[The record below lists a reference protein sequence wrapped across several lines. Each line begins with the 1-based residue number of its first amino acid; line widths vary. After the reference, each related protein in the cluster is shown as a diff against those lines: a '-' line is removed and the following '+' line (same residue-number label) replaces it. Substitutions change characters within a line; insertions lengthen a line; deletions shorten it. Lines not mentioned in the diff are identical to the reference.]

1 MGISPIMLRPGVDV
15 EKTPMLN
22 EGGISASQLV
32 RFFNGLL
39 QKLGGWSRI
48 SNTAL
53 TGICRGLH
61 PWLDL
66 ASNQYI
72 MAGTNYL
79 LQLWTAMG
87 TIYEITPVAHTSA
100 ALVNPFATV
109 INTPTVTVTDAVNHP
124 AVGDY
129 IYIATAA
136 NVGGLKLQG
145 LYKVLT
151 LPSPTKY
158 TFNAGANATAT
169 VPAGGTTFSFTSAA
183 ASSIITFSLGTSV
196 FVAGGTILVYVP
208 TALSTLT
215 LSGSYTLLSPTTF
228 DAGSAAAGI
237 DTKSENAGNVEILY
251 LLGASPD
258 PADPYTYGNGNY
270 GFGSYGFGQGP
281 TIAFYLRQWSL
292 DNWGQI
298 GIASPFNGAIYQWQP
313 PVAYNNRATIVP
325 VAPQFSVTVF
335 VAMPQQQMVSLGS
348 DGGSFQDPLLIK
360 WSDVSDYSSP
370 TSWTPLAT
378 NQAGSFRIS
387 SGSRIVGGFQASLQA
402 LVWTD
407 IELWSM
413 RYIQPPFVYGF
424 NKLGTG
430 CGLIAMRA
438 AAELGGQVIWAG
450 HKGIYQFNGQ
460 TVSPLPCSVWDFFYD
475 NKDDAYDNAI
485 TAASNSDFNEWALY
499 FPTLGSAGVNTSYIK
514 YNTVSG
520 VWDYGTLTRSA
531 WIDRSDV
538 APEVGTDENAFL
550 QAHET
555 SNDADGAVMDSW
567 AETAWFKLAEGML
580 YINWDRLIVDFI
592 ISSGGTVK
600 VTVYVTDYPSGPIKT
615 YGPFSVTSS
624 TEYVVVRARGRLGKI
639 RVESNDIGTFWRLG
653 QLLSQGSPA
662 GRR

>member
-39 QKLGGWSRI
+39 QKLGGWSKI
-48 SNTAL
+48 SLTAL

-66 ASNQYI
+66 SSNQYI
-72 MAGTNYL
+72 MCGTNYL
-79 LQLWTAMG
+79 LQLWTATG
-87 TIYEITPVAHTSA
+87 TIYDITPLAGTSA
-100 ALVNPFATV
+100 ALVGPVTTV
-109 INTPTVTVTDAVNHP
+109 ITSKIVTITDAVNHP
-124 AVGDY
+124 AVGSY
-129 IYIATAA
+129 IYYATAVYV
-136 NVGGLKLQG
+136 NGVMLQG
-145 LYKVLT
+145 LYQVLT
-151 LPSPTKY
+151 TPSPTTY
-158 TFNAGANATAT
+158 TIQAAQAATGSGS
-169 VPAGGTTFSFTSAA
+169 GGTPFQFTTSAL
-183 ASSIITFSLGTSV
+183 SSIITFSLGAQV
-196 FVAGGTILVYVP
+196 FVTGQTILVYVP
-208 TALSTLT
+208 TVVDVVTLA
-215 LSGSYTLLSPTTF
+215 GSYTLLSPTTF
-228 DAGSAAAGI
+228 DSGTVAAAPA
-237 DTKSENAGNVEILY
+237 TVSENGGNSEILY
-251 LLGASPD
+251 LLDAFPD
-258 PADPYTYGNGNY
+258 PASPYTYGSGGY
-270 GFGSYGFGQGP
+270 GLGTYSFGQGP
-281 TIAFYLRQWSL
+281 TIPFYLRQWSL

-298 GIASPFNGAIYQWQP
+298 GIASPLNGPIYQWQP
-313 PVAYNNRATIVP
+313 PVAYNNRATKVA
-325 VAPQFSVTVF
+325 VAPAFSTTVF

-348 DGGSFQDPLLIK
+348 DGGAFQDPLLVK
-360 WSDVSDYSSP
+360 WSDVSDYSSG
-370 TSWTPLAT
+370 TAWTPLAT

-387 SGSRIVGGFQASLQA
+387 SGSQIVGGFQGSIQGYI
-402 LVWTD
+402 WTD

-438 AAELGGQVIWAG
+438 AAELNGQVIWAG
-450 HKGIYQFNGQ
+450 HKGIFQFNGQ
-460 TVSPLPCSVWDFFYD
+460 TVSSLPCAVWDFFYNNVD
-475 NKDDAYDNAI
+475 MAYADAI
-485 TAASNSDFNEWALY
+485 TAAANSDFNEWGLH

-514 YNTVSG
+514 YNIVTG

-538 APEVGTDENAFL
+538 APEVGTDEKSFL

-555 SNDADGAVMDSW
+555 SNDADGSPMDSW

-592 ISSGGTVK
+592 ISSGGTVW
-600 VTVYVTDYPSGPIKT
+600 VTVFVSDYPSGPIKT
-615 YGPFSVTSS
+615 YGPFAVNSS
-624 TEYVVVRARGRLGKI
+624 TEYVIVRARGRLGKI